1 MQAEQNENMEVF
13 PRISVITISFNQAN
27 YLEQTIH
34 SVVDQEY
41 PNLEYIIIDGGS
53 TDGSVDIIRKYEK
66 QLNFWVSEKDNGMY
80 DGLQKGLKKATGE
93 IMCWINSDDMLHAK
107 SLFAVAEIFSN
118 IKEVEWLQGIPTV
131 IDEEG
136 KIVYVKNFRQ
146 WSKYNYF
153 LGDKEHIQQE
163 STFWRKS
170 LWEKAGARVDTSL
183 KLAGDYELWMRFF
196 GHAKLYCVR
205 TVLGAF
211 RVRSKNQLSLERI
224 GEYNS
229 EVAKVL
235 SGRMK
240 QLSTDE
246 KATLALIH
254 VYCKPSSNP
263 FARKIKHTEY
273 TAAFDYASPIT
284 FDRNIPSFVL
294 EK

>member
-1 MQAEQNENMEVF
+1 MIF
-13 PRISVITISFNQAN
+13 PKISVVTPSFNQGN
-27 YLEQTIH
+27 YLEATIQ
-34 SVVDQEY
+34 SVLGQHY
-41 PNLEYIIIDGGS
+41 PNLEYILIDGGS
-53 TDGSVDIIRKYEK
+53 TDNSVEIIRKYESK
-66 QLNFWVSEKDNGMY
+66 LAFWCSEKDSGLY
-80 DGLQKGLKKATGE
+80 DGVQKGFQKATGE

-118 IKEVEWLQGIPTV
+118 IKEVEWLQGMPTV
-131 IDEEG
+131 IDEDG
-136 KIVYVKNFRQ
+136 RIVYVKNFRQ

-153 LGDKEHIQQE
+153 LADKEHIQQE

-170 LWEKAGARVDTSL
+170 LWDKAGSSVDTSL

-196 GHAKLYCVR
+196 DHAKLYCAR

-211 RVRSKNQLSLERI
+211 RVRSKNQLSLERM

-235 SGRMK
+235 SERMK
-240 QLSTDE
+240 KLSAE
-246 KATLALIH
+246 EQKTLALIH
-254 VYCKPSSNP
+254 AYRKPSSNP
-263 FARKIKHTEY
+263 FARKIKHAEY